1 MAGHVEIIHLTTNGK
16 NIDNEDINKTHVK
29 TNPNDLF
36 TAFTEKKPIFIDFYA
51 NWCGHCKTIA
61 PEWEKLIKS
70 VKEDKSIQNLAIVAV
85 ESGVNDKHVANM
97 LSKLHLTVKG
107 YPTLGAILN
116 NKFIEYDGGRTAADM
131 LNYIKATV
139 VGKQGGGHPQA
150 PVDKRS
156 RSKSRSRSRRT
167 IRKVRWIR
175 TTRPRRTH
183 YNGRGSKR
191 YALYRKTIKKIKK

>member
-1 MAGHVEIIHLTTNGK
+1 MTDHVEIIHLTTNGK
-16 NIDNEDINKTHVK
+16 NIDNEDIDKTHVK
-29 TNPNDLF
+29 TNPSDLF

-116 NKFIEYDGGRTAADM
+116 HKFIEYNGGRTAADM
-131 LNYIKATV
+131 LNYIKASV
-139 VGKQGGGHPQA
+139 VGKQGGGGKRHRG
-150 PVDKRS
+150 KRS
-156 RSKSRSRSRRT
+156 SGKRSRRT
-167 IRKVRWIR
+167 TKKKRATKKKVKRV
-175 TTRPRRTH
+175 RR
-183 YNGRGSKR
+183 R
-191 YALYRKTIKKIKK
+191 YTKK

>member
-29 TNPNDLF
+29 TNPSDLF
-36 TAFTEKKPIFIDFYA
+36 TAFTGQKPIFIDFYA

-116 NKFIEYDGGRTAADM
+116 HKFIEYNGGRTAADM
-131 LNYIKATV
+131 LNYIKASV
-139 VGKQGGGHPQA
+139 VGKQGGGG
-150 PVDKRS
+150 KRK
-156 RSKSRSRSRRT
+156 RGKRSRRT
-167 IRKVRWIR
+167 TKKKRATKKKVKRV
-175 TTRPRRTH
+175 RR
-183 YNGRGSKR
+183 R
-191 YALYRKTIKKIKK
+191 YTKK